1 MPAAD
6 ETETTLI
13 RCHAYVCTLMARACA
28 RQHIDAKQTSA
39 MNRDA
44 CIDCPAGAARAK
56 AFVAG
61 GARCPVPVDG
71 KSCPDQP
78 RIGSMYCERHRFHV
92 GAIHRRSEP
101 ASEDVVVH
109 RKRGRPP
116 VAKPVIKPRPKP
128 APKPTPRVTNT
139 CGDCGRGHLSPRP
152 YCFQCVA
159 NAKEA
164 LRRRDRPDDWNA
176 VVEWLAIPRAE
187 RFPKRD
193 ARTVACDR
201 CGKERRVR
209 SGGRTSQVGNWCGD
223 CVGAAGARLRKAGI
237 ANGSPEQYAAELR
250 RMGPPAGRGGV
261 RVPILE
267 THGSTVPLG
276 IKWDEQPLGEVDPT
290 ELALRLGCTRSAV
303 MSAMK
308 TRGIEWKR
316 SVA

>member
-223 CVGAAGARLRKAGI
+223 CIVLANLMQLPEMKPFLAAHFEIVKVDIGRFDKNLQIPARFGAAEPGERRSQRL
-237 ANGSPEQYAAELR
+237 
-250 RMGPPAGRGGV
+250 AGRGRGP
-261 RVPILE
+261 RPRR
-267 THGSTVPLG
+267 GRGPG
-276 IKWDEQPLGEVDPT
+276 
-290 ELALRLGCTRSAV
+290 LR
-303 MSAMK
+303 
-308 TRGIEWKR
+308 
-316 SVA
+316 